1 VAWHSSASGDP
12 FYTTEAA
19 GRMSY
24 YGAGA
29 YPTCV
34 MDGTER
40 VVGGSSRT
48 YGEFL
53 AIYESRHNVS
63 SPLEVEFEANSYAG
77 THASVKVKVK
87 LEENLAEGHVCH
99 VVLWEDKLSY
109 GGRTYRFVERRMA
122 QYEVLLIR
130 NKGQTQTIKRTFTL
144 DAGWNKANLGV
155 SAFVQ
160 KFGTRGILNGRA
172 TKLVEGV
179 AVEPTSLGRVRAL
192 YR

>member
-1 VAWHSSASGDP
+1 
-12 FYTTEAA
+12 
-19 GRMSY
+19 MSY
-24 YGAGA
+24 YSAGA

-34 MDGTER
+34 IDGTER
-40 VVGGSSRT
+40 VVGGSSGT
-48 YGEFL
+48 YNQFL
-53 AIYESRHNVS
+53 SIYENRRKVT
-63 SPLEVEFEANSYAG
+63 SPLEVEFEANSFAG

-122 QYEVLLIR
+122 QYEVLTIK

-160 KFGTRGILNGRA
+160 KFATRDILNGRA